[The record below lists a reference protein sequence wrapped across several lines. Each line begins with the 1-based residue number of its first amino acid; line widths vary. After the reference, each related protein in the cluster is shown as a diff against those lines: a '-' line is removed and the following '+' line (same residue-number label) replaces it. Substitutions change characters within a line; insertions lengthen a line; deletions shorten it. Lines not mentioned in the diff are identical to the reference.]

1 MNIESITKFFAPKG
15 MHISDSG
22 RATASEQL
30 TVTDV
35 MAALGM
41 TQAEAGIGL
50 SMFLGKAGISEHD
63 RKASVSWLAEYAKSK
78 APREGANK
86 QVISSQ
92 ADSLIK
98 ISRIWADFF
107 PANTSNQPI

>member
-1 MNIESITKFFAPKG
+1 MNIESIPKFFAPKG

-50 SMFLGKAGISEHD
+50 SMFLGKAGISEND
-63 RKASVSWLAEYAKSK
+63 RMASIHWLAEYAKK
-78 APREGANK
+78 N
-86 QVISSQ
+86 
-92 ADSLIK
+92 L
-98 ISRIWADFF
+98 
-107 PANTSNQPI
+107 PAQSGKPLARNFLFAC

>member
-1 MNIESITKFFAPKG
+1 MNIESIPKFFAPKG

-50 SMFLGKAGISEHD
+50 SMFWVRLASARMTAWPQFTGWPDMQRRMLPAQSGK
-63 RKASVSWLAEYAKSK
+63 
-78 APREGANK
+78 P
-86 QVISSQ
+86 
-92 ADSLIK
+92 
-98 ISRIWADFF
+98 
-107 PANTSNQPI
+107 PARNFLFAC